1 MSSSLVSTTR
11 SDPARQSAVAPL
23 VAQPPGWRDA
33 DAVRDVTERLAGYLP
48 LVLPAECDRLRARL
62 AAVARGEAF
71 LLQGGDCA
79 ETFDALTADSV
90 AAKLDTLFT
99 MATVLSAGIR
109 LPMVVLGRI
118 AGQYA
123 KPRSSPTEEHD
134 GVVLPAYRGDAVN
147 GLEFSPAMRTPNP
160 YRMLRM
166 YGASAATLNALRA
179 LAPAWEPSG
188 ALPGRGQRPRE
199 LFVSHEAL
207 LLDYEQPLT
216 RLDPRSGGSYAGSG
230 HLLWAGER
238 TRRSDGA
245 HVAYLAGIRNP
256 VAVKLGPRATVE
268 ETLELVRRLDP
279 EREPGRLTFVVRM
292 GAGRVREVLPD
303 LVDRVTAAGAVAGWV
318 CDPMHGNTYTAPS
331 GHKTRRV
338 ADVVE
343 EISGF
348 FEVHRALGTH
358 PGGVHL
364 ELTGEEVTECVG
376 GAAGVCLGDLPS
388 RYESACD
395 PRLNRSQSLEVAQVV
410 AELAAK

>member
-11 SDPARQSAVAPL
+11 SAPASQPAVAPV

-33 DAVRDVTERLAGYLP
+33 DAVRDVTERLTGYLP

-79 ETFDALTADSV
+79 ETFDALTAESV
-90 AAKLDTLFT
+90 AAKLDALFT
-99 MATVLSAGIR
+99 MATVLSAGTR
-109 LPMVVLGRI
+109 LPMVVVGRI

-188 ALPGRGQRPRE
+188 AVPERGQPPRE

-238 TRRSDGA
+238 TRRPDGA

-292 GAGRVREVLPD
+292 GADRVREVLPD
-303 LVDRVTAAGAVAGWV
+303 LVDRVTAAGSVAGWV
-318 CDPMHGNTYTAPS
+318 CDPMHGNTRTAPS

-358 PGGVHL
+358 PGGIHL

-376 GAAGVCLGDLPS
+376 GAAAVGFGDLPS

-410 AELAAK
+410 AELAAG